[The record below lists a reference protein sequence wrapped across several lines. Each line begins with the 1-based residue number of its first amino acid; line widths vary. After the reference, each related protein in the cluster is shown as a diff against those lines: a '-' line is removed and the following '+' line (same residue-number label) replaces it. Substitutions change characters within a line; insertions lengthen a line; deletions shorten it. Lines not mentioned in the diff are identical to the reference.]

1 MKNSRK
7 EKNNMK
13 VSERLV
19 LFVQDKKGKEN
30 RPFKTFST
38 TISSK
43 KEDGIYINKS
53 MEVRF
58 NTENIP
64 LEKLNK
70 LSQDK
75 CYTLE
80 VEEGW
85 LGVREYQTEN
95 EETRKVI
102 YVFVDKATVKDSK
115 PINKT
120 QENSDLPF

>member
-1 MKNSRK
+1 
-7 EKNNMK
+7 MK

-30 RPFKTFST
+30 RPFKIFST

-43 KEDGIYINKS
+43 REDGSYINKT

-64 LEKLNK
+64 QEKLNK

-85 LGVREYQTEN
+85 LGVREYKTEN
-95 EETRKVI
+95 EDMRKVFYI
-102 YVFVDKATVKDSK
+102 FVDKASVKDSK
-115 PINKT
+115 PIQKT